1 MNTKKMKVVI
11 LCGGTGTRMREET
24 EFKPKPLVPIGK
36 MPVLWHIMKIYSH
49 YGFKD
54 FVLCLGYKGE
64 MIKEYF
70 LNFEE
75 MTNDFTLNLR
85 SKKEKVTHHDKAHLE
100 DWNITFADTGLE
112 TNTGGRVKGIEHL
125 IDGDEFF
132 LTYGDGLSNVNI
144 MKLLDYHRSK
154 KKVGTLTAIHP
165 TSPFGIIEV
174 SNGIAKSF
182 KEKPRLE
189 GLINGG
195 FFIFN
200 KKIFDYLEENSVLEE
215 EPLRKLTDE
224 RRLAVYEH
232 TDFWQCMDTFK
243 DVERLNKM
251 WREGDTPWKVWKR
264 P

>member
-1 MNTKKMKVVI
+1 MDKKMKVVI
-11 LCGGTGTRMREET
+11 LCGGMGTRMREET
-24 EFKPKPLVPIGK
+24 EFKPKPLVPIGR

-54 FVLCLGYKGE
+54 FILCLGYKGE

-85 SKKEKVTHHDKAHLE
+85 SKKEKVTHHNKERLE
-100 DWNITFADTGLE
+100 DWNITFVDTGFE

-125 IDGDEFF
+125 VDGDEFF

-144 MKLLDYHRSK
+144 SRLLDYHRSK
-154 KKVGTLTAIHP
+154 KKVGTLTAINP

-174 SNGIAKSF
+174 ANGIAKSF

-195 FFIFN
+195 FFVFN
-200 KKIFDYLEENSVLEE
+200 KKIFDYLEGNSILEE
-215 EPLRKLTDE
+215 EPLKRLTAE
-224 RRLAVYEH
+224 KGLAVYEH
-232 TDFWQCMDTFK
+232 NDFWQCMDTFK

-251 WREGDTPWKVWKR
+251 WREGDTPWKVWER

>member
-1 MNTKKMKVVI
+1 MDKKMKVVI
-11 LCGGTGTRMREET
+11 LCGGMGTRMREET
-24 EFKPKPLVPIGK
+24 EFKPKPLVPIGR

-49 YGFKD
+49 YGFRD
-54 FVLCLGYKGE
+54 FILCLGYKGE

-85 SKKEKVTHHDKAHLE
+85 SKKEKVTHHNKERLE
-100 DWNITFADTGLE
+100 DWNITFVDTGFE

-125 IDGDEFF
+125 VDGDEFF

-144 MKLLDYHRSK
+144 GKLLDYHRSK
-154 KKVGTLTAIHP
+154 KKVGTLTAINP

-174 SNGIAKSF
+174 ANGIAKSF

-195 FFIFN
+195 FFVFN
-200 KKIFDYLEENSVLEE
+200 KKIFDYLEENSILEE
-215 EPLRKLTDE
+215 EPLKRLTAE
-224 RRLAVYEH
+224 KGLAVYEH
-232 TDFWQCMDTFK
+232 NDFWQCMDTFK

-251 WREGDTPWKVWKR
+251 WREGDTPWKVWER
-264 P
+264 A

>member
-1 MNTKKMKVVI
+1 MDKKMKVVI
-11 LCGGTGTRMREET
+11 LCGGMGTRMREET
-24 EFKPKPLVPIGK
+24 EFKPKPLVPIGR

-54 FVLCLGYKGE
+54 FILCLGYKGE

-85 SKKEKVTHHDKAHLE
+85 SKKEKVTHHNKERLE
-100 DWNITFADTGLE
+100 DWNITFVDTGFE

-125 IDGDEFF
+125 VDGDEFF

-144 MKLLDYHRSK
+144 SRLLDYHRSK
-154 KKVGTLTAIHP
+154 KKVGTLTAINP

-174 SNGIAKSF
+174 ANGIAKSF

-195 FFIFN
+195 FFVFN
-200 KKIFDYLEENSVLEE
+200 KKIFDYLEENSILEE
-215 EPLRKLTDE
+215 EPLKRLTAE
-224 RRLAVYEH
+224 KGLAVYEH
-232 TDFWQCMDTFK
+232 NDFWQCMDTFK

-251 WREGDTPWKVWKR
+251 WREGDTPWKVWER
-264 P
+264 A